1 MTKVM
6 IITKWLGGFKEGV
19 QEINGQD
26 IRGMKRKYYYIV
38 SLKNTKAKDASLTL
52 WRPDN
57 AGYTYFLCAAGVYDE
72 IDPEYHG
79 SDGNIPLEINSLVRL
94 TVRGTDVSRC
104 IENTRENRD
113 LIRKMWRE
121 ELKEIKKKKKR

>member
-1 MTKVM
+1 MYDDDIKRRIMVEPSTK
-6 IITKWLGGFKEGV
+6 T
-19 QEINGQD
+19 Q
-26 IRGMKRKYYYIV
+26 RKYYIV

-57 AGYTYFLCAAGVYDE
+57 KGYTYFLCAAGVYDE
-72 IDPEYHG
+72 VDPEYHG

-121 ELKEIKKKKKR
+121 ELKEIKKKKKG

>member
-1 MTKVM
+1 MGGMVMTPEEYIDQMK
-6 IITKWLGGFKEGV
+6 I

>member
-1 MTKVM
+1 MGGMVMTPEEYIDQMK
-6 IITKWLGGFKEGV
+6 I

-26 IRGMKRKYYYIV
+26 IRRMKRKYYYIV

>member
-1 MTKVM
+1 MTPEEYIDQMK
-6 IITKWLGGFKEGV
+6 I

-26 IRGMKRKYYYIV
+26 IRRMKRKYYYIV

-121 ELKEIKKKKKR
+121 ELK

>member
-1 MTKVM
+1 MYDGIKGEIMIESSTK
-6 IITKWLGGFKEGV
+6 TQGK
-19 QEINGQD
+19 
-26 IRGMKRKYYYIV
+26 YYIV
-38 SLKNTKAKDASLTL
+38 SLKNTKVKDASLTL

-57 AGYTYFLCAAGVYDE
+57 KGYTYFLCAAGVYDE

-94 TVRGTDVSRC
+94 TVRGADVSRC
-104 IENTRENRD
+104 IENTRDNRD

-121 ELKEIKKKKKR
+121 ELKEIRKKKKGDKTCKSQI

>member
-1 MTKVM
+1 M
-6 IITKWLGGFKEGV
+6 IESSRLSERRRSG
-19 QEINGQD
+19 
-26 IRGMKRKYYYIV
+26 
-38 SLKNTKAKDASLTL
+38 LSLTL

>member
-1 MTKVM
+1 MLGKRYEGSMYDGIKGEIMIESSTK
-6 IITKWLGGFKEGV
+6 TQGK
-19 QEINGQD
+19 
-26 IRGMKRKYYYIV
+26 YYIV
-38 SLKNTKAKDASLTL
+38 SLKNTKVKDASLTL

-57 AGYTYFLCAAGVYDE
+57 KGYTYFLCAAGVYDE

-121 ELKEIKKKKKR
+121 ELKEIKKKKKG

>member
-1 MTKVM
+1 MHDDDIKRRIMIESSTK
-6 IITKWLGGFKEGV
+6 TQGK
-19 QEINGQD
+19 
-26 IRGMKRKYYYIV
+26 YYIV

-57 AGYTYFLCAAGVYDE
+57 KGYTYFLCAAGVYDE

-94 TVRGTDVSRC
+94 TVRGTC
-104 IENTRENRD
+104 FKMY
-113 LIRKMWRE
+113 RKHER
-121 ELKEIKKKKKR
+121 K

>member
-1 MTKVM
+1 MGGMIMTPEEYIDQMK
-6 IITKWLGGFKEGV
+6 I

-26 IRGMKRKYYYIV
+26 IGRMKRKYYYIV

>member
-1 MTKVM
+1 MK
-6 IITKWLGGFKEGV
+6 KGLKEGV

>member
-1 MTKVM
+1 
-6 IITKWLGGFKEGV
+6 
-19 QEINGQD
+19 
-26 IRGMKRKYYYIV
+26 MKKKYYIV

-72 IDPEYHG
+72 I
-79 SDGNIPLEINSLVRL
+79 
-94 TVRGTDVSRC
+94 
-104 IENTRENRD
+104 ENTRENRD